1 MLLQGEIDQVQLSAR
16 GGHQGNTGGAFG
28 NSSRHSIFGES
39 INLGGV
45 SPSQAAHS
53 FAISDRASEPSVRI
67 DDCAIC
73 YDNISEN

>member
-16 GGHQGNTGGAFG
+16 GGRAFG